1 MSKYNKYY
9 KEVDTLAKEHFKAIE
24 KAEQKVKGTEEA
36 YNSFKRTNGTGEGF
50 PMIKAKLLSLEA
62 DYNIA
67 KEELKNTMQE
77 FAESV
82 QKVDAIGE
90 ELAEEI
96 SQDYGVKPEDVDSN
110 TLELLKSGIVTAE
123 EYIRLFQQANNP
135 TMKRLIAHYAE
146 QDSEKALTEDKRTA
160 MRNMSSIIETGK
172 EYTDN
177 FSIMRDSFIRTAG
190 NTAMIPY
197 WDELTAEIVNDA

>member
-24 KAEQKVKGTEEA
+24 KAEQKAKDAEEA
-36 YNSFKRTNGTGEGF
+36 YNFFKRENGSGEGF
-50 PMIKAKLLSLEA
+50 PMIKAKFLSLEA
-62 DYNIA
+62 DYTTA

-77 FAESV
+77 FAEGV
-82 QKVDAIGE
+82 TKVDAIGE

-96 SQDYGVKPEDVDSN
+96 RNDYGVKPEDVDQN

-123 EYIRLFQQANNP
+123 EYVRMFNQANNP
-135 TMKRLIAHYAE
+135 TMKRLIARYAE
-146 QDSEKALTEDKRTA
+146 ENATE
-160 MRNMSSIIETGK
+160 ETRPTMQILKKLVENGD
-172 EYTDN
+172 EYINN
-177 FSIMRDSFIRTAG
+177 FSVLRDAFIRTTG

-197 WDELTAEIVNDA
+197 WEDLTAEIVNNA

>member
-24 KAEQKVKGTEEA
+24 KAKQKVKVTEEA
-36 YNSFKRTNGTGEGF
+36 YNLFKRENGSGEGF
-50 PMIKAKLLSLEA
+50 PMLKAKFRSLEA
-62 DYNIA
+62 DYITA
-67 KEELKNTMQE
+67 KEELKNTMHE

-82 QKVDAIGE
+82 KKVDAIGE

-96 SQDYGVKPEDVDSN
+96 RNDYGARPEDVDQN

-123 EYIRLFQQANNP
+123 EYVRMFNQANNP
-135 TMKRLIAHYAE
+135 TMKRLIARYAE
-146 QDSEKALTEDKRTA
+146 ENATE
-160 MRNMSSIIETGK
+160 ETRPHMQIMKKLVENGD
-172 EYTDN
+172 EYINN
-177 FSIMRDSFIRTAG
+177 FSVLRDAFIRTTG
-190 NTAMIPY
+190 NTAMIPC